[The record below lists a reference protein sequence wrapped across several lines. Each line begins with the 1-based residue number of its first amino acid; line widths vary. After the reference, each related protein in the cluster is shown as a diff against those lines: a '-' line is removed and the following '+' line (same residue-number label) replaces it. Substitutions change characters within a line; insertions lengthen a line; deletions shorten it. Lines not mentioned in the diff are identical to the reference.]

1 MRIFVSIISV
11 LLAIVIR
18 SYVIHLYGII
28 CGINILDWTTW
39 SNVLHTDAAT
49 CTALEWTI
57 KHSNQF
63 LVSIVT
69 ALGMYIL
76 SELKSFTRVQN

>member
-1 MRIFVSIISV
+1 MRILISIVSVI
-11 LLAIVIR
+11 LAIIIR
-18 SYVIHLYGII
+18 SYVIHIYGIV
-28 CGINILDWTTW
+28 CGVNLLNWNTW
-39 SNVLHTDAAT
+39 SNVLHTDSAT

-63 LVSIVT
+63 LVSVVT

-76 SELKSFTRVQN
+76 SELKSFTKMRN